1 LPTVQQL
8 AKSIVKDSLR
18 AKEYE
23 VVTISTYPHTIELAE
38 QVALACQK
46 AGADPITLLETDEV
60 FYGQYKNYSLENL
73 RKTSGHCLGLAA
85 YTQSYIWLGGPK
97 DPGRMATV
105 PKERWEAANEGEQAH
120 TDKWLETKPKS
131 VGVGLGQVT
140 RERAA
145 RYGFNYASWKRSVEN
160 AIATNYRQMEK
171 FGRTVSGLL
180 SVPVSVRVTA
190 DNGTDLRFRLAGGS
204 RKAHVNDGVI
214 SDEDF
219 AAENRDASLPA
230 GDVSVAPVED
240 SAKGTIVSDVRIPQM
255 GKLIEGLAWTFE
267 NGRVTDFTAKKN
279 LNLAQ
284 TGWESGTGGKDVLGA
299 FALGLNAKAK
309 SGFLQNNIP
318 AGSVTIGIGDN
329 RNLDGANK
337 SSYGFYAFHSSATV
351 EIAGKTVIEQG
362 RWVV

>member
-1 LPTVQQL
+1 LPTSQQL

-18 AKEYE
+18 PKEYE

-38 QVALACQK
+38 QVALECQK

-60 FYGQYKNYSLENL
+60 FYGQYKNYSLDNL
-73 RKTSGHCLGLAA
+73 RKTSAHCLGLAE
-85 YTQSYIWLGGPK
+85 YTQSYVWLGGPK
-97 DPGRMATV
+97 DPGRMAKV
-105 PKERWEAANEGEQAH
+105 PRERWEAANEGEQAH
-120 TDKWLETKPKS
+120 TDKWLEKKPKS
-131 VGVGLGQVT
+131 VGVALGQVT

-160 AIATNYRQMEK
+160 AIATNYRQMER
-171 FGRTVSGLL
+171 FGRTIAGLL

-190 DNGTDLRFRLAGGS
+190 DNGTDLRLRLAGSS
-204 RKAHVNDGVI
+204 RKPHVNDGVI

-230 GDVSVAPVED
+230 GDVWVAPVEN
-240 SAKGTIVSDVRIPQM
+240 SANGTIVSDVRIPQM

-267 NGRVTDFTAKKN
+267 NGRVTDFAAKKN
-279 LNLAQ
+279 LALAQ
-284 TGWESGTGGKDVLGA
+284 TGWETGTGAKDVLGS

-309 SGFLQNNIP
+309 PGFLQNSIV
-318 AGSVTIGIGDN
+318 AGAVTLGIGDN
-329 RNLDGANK
+329 RSLDGANK
-337 SSYGFYAFHSSATV
+337 SSYGFYTFHASADV
-351 EIAGKTVIEQG
+351 EIAGKTVIEGG

>member
-1 LPTVQQL
+1 MPTPQQL
-8 AKSIVKDSLR
+8 AKSIVKESLR
-18 AKEYE
+18 PKEYE

-38 QVALACQK
+38 QVALECQK

-73 RKTSGHCLGLAA
+73 RKVSGHCLGLAE

-97 DPGRMATV
+97 DPGRMAKV
-105 PKERWEAANEGEQAH
+105 PREKWAAANEGEQAH
-120 TDKWLETKPKS
+120 TDKWLVKKPKS

-145 RYGFNYASWKRSVEN
+145 RYGFNYASWKRGVEN

-171 FGRTVSGLL
+171 FGKTVAGLL

-190 DNGTDLRFRLAGGS
+190 DNGTDLRFRLAGAS

-230 GDVSVAPVED
+230 GDVWVAPVED

-267 NGRVTDFTAKKN
+267 NGRVTDYTAKKN

-284 TGWESGTGGKDVLGA
+284 TGWETGTGGKDVLGT
-299 FALGLNAKAK
+299 FALGINPKAK
-309 SGFLQNNIP
+309 SGFLQNTIP

-329 RNLDGANK
+329 RNLDGTNK
-337 SSYGFYAFHSSATV
+337 SSYGFYAFHSAPNV
-351 EIAGKTVIEQG
+351 EIAGKTVIEEG

>member
-1 LPTVQQL
+1 MPTSQQL
-8 AKSIVKDSLR
+8 AKSIVKESLR
-18 AKEYE
+18 PKEYE

-38 QVALACQK
+38 QVALECQK

-73 RKTSGHCLGLAA
+73 RKTSAHCLGLAE

-97 DPGRMATV
+97 DPGRMAKV

-120 TDKWLETKPKS
+120 TDKWLATKPKS
-131 VGVGLGQVT
+131 VWTALGQVT
-140 RERAA
+140 RERAT
-145 RYGFNYASWKRSVEN
+145 RYGFNYAAWKRTVEN
-160 AIATNYRQMEK
+160 AIATNYKQLASL
-171 FGRTVSGLL
+171 GRTTAGLL

-190 DNGTDLRFRLAGGS
+190 DNGTDVSFRLAGDA
-204 RKAHVNDGVI
+204 RRPHVNDGVI

-230 GDVSVAPVED
+230 GDVWVAPVEN
-240 SAKGTIVSDVRIPQM
+240 SANGTVVSDVRIPQM

-267 NGRVTDFTAKKN
+267 NGRVTDFAAKKN
-279 LNLAQ
+279 LALAQ
-284 TGWESGTGGKDVLGA
+284 TGWEPGTGAKDMLGT

-309 SGFLQNNIP
+309 
-318 AGSVTIGIGDN
+318 AGYLHNSIVAGTVTLGIGDN
-329 RNLDGANK
+329 RNYDGANK
-337 SSYGFYAFHSSATV
+337 SSYQFYNFQSSATV
-351 EIAGKTVIEQG
+351 EIAGKSVIEAG

>member
-1 LPTVQQL
+1 LPTAQQL

-230 GDVSVAPVED
+230 GDLWVAPVED
-240 SAKGTIVSDVRIPQM
+240 SAKGTIVSNVRIPQM

-267 NGRVTDFTAKKN
+267 NGRVTDYTAKRN

-284 TGWESGTGGKDVLGA
+284 TGWETGTGGKDVLGA

-309 SGFLQNNIP
+309 SGFLQNSIP

-329 RNLDGANK
+329 RGLDGTNK
-337 SSYGFYAFHSSATV
+337 SSYGFYAYHSSATV
-351 EIAGKTVIEQG
+351 EVAGKTVIEEG